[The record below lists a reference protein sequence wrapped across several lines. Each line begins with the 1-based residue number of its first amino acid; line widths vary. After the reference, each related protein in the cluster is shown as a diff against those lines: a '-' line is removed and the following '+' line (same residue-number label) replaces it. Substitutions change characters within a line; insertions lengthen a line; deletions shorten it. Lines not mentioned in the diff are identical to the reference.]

1 MNLSLRTT
9 SLVLAAALAVG
20 CGGSTPTEQSGTEL
34 SGMIRVDGSS
44 TVFPISEA
52 MAEEFKRANPMVDIS
67 VGISG
72 TGGGFQKFCRS
83 ETDISDASRPIRAAE
98 MDACQKAGIEFIEL
112 PVAYDGLAITVN
124 PKNSWASTVTTAEL
138 KTLWEPGAQGKVLRW
153 SQVRKG
159 WPDREIHL
167 FGAGVDSGT
176 FDYFT
181 EAINGKEKASRGD
194 FTSSEDDNVLVQGVG
209 GDELALGFIP
219 LAYVEQN
226 KEKLKP
232 VPVDDG
238 KKENGDG
245 PVSPTFET
253 VRNGTYQPLS
263 RPLFIYVARK
273 AADRAEVKAFVESY
287 FTQPELMREVGY
299 VELTPQIYD
308 LAKAHFAALKVGT
321 AFGSGGSQVGMTLEA
336 LLTRKNETRR
346 ARHRAG
352 TVPLRPALG
361 RDDSWHHRDSDS
373 GNRGVPAR
381 GADPRF
387 PVRHRVDATLLGAPV
402 RRAAAGRRH
411 GPRLGD
417 RDGWWRCRWVC

>member
-1 MNLSLRTT
+1 MTMQRYMVAACLM
-9 SLVLAAALAVG
+9 AALTAG
-20 CGGSTPTEQSGTEL
+20 ACGGGTPSEQAADGL
-34 SGMIRVDGSS
+34 SGLIRVDGSS

-52 MAEEFKRANPMVDIS
+52 IAEEFKRANPQVDIS

-72 TGGGFQKFCRS
+72 TGGGFQKFCRG

-98 MDACQKAGIEFIEL
+98 METCQKAGIEFIEL

-124 PKNSWASTVTTAEL
+124 PKNSWAASVTTAEL
-138 KTLWEPGAQGKVLRW
+138 KTLWEPSAQGKIMRW

-226 KEKLKP
+226 KDRLKLI
-232 VPVDDG
+232 PVDDA
-238 KKENGDG
+238 KADNGDG
-245 PVSPTFET
+245 PISPSAET

-273 AADRAEVKAFVESY
+273 AADRLEVQRFVESY

-308 LAKAHFAALKVGT
+308 LANAHFTERKVGT
-321 AFGSGGSQVGMTLEA
+321 AFGTGGSQVGMTLEA
-336 LLTRKNETRR
+336 LLSRQQ
-346 ARHRAG
+346 
-352 TVPLRPALG
+352 
-361 RDDSWHHRDSDS
+361 
-373 GNRGVPAR
+373 
-381 GADPRF
+381 
-387 PVRHRVDATLLGAPV
+387 
-402 RRAAAGRRH
+402 
-411 GPRLGD
+411 
-417 RDGWWRCRWVC
+417 

>member
-1 MNLSLRTT
+1 MHLSLRTT
-9 SLVLAAALAVG
+9 SLVLAGALTVG
-20 CGGSTPTEQSGTEL
+20 CGGSTPTEQHASGEL

-52 MAEEFKRANPMVDIS
+52 MAEEFKAANPQVDIS

-72 TGGGFQKFCRS
+72 TGGGFQKFCRG

-98 MDACQKAGIEFIEL
+98 MDACKTAGIEFIEL

-124 PKNSWASTVTTAEL
+124 PKNSWATAVTTAEL
-138 KTLWEPGAQGKVLRW
+138 KTLWEPGAQGKVMRW

-194 FTSSEDDNVLVQGVG
+194 FTQSEDDNVLVQGVG

-226 KEKLKP
+226 KDRLKL

-238 KKENGDG
+238 KAENGSG
-245 PVSPTFET
+245 PITPSAET

-273 AADRAEVKAFVESY
+273 SADRPEVKAFVDSY

-308 LAKAHFAALKVGT
+308 LAKAHFAEKRIGT

-336 LLTRKNETRR
+336 LF
-346 ARHRAG
+346 AR
-352 TVPLRPALG
+352 
-361 RDDSWHHRDSDS
+361 SK
-373 GNRGVPAR
+373 
-381 GADPRF
+381 
-387 PVRHRVDATLLGAPV
+387 
-402 RRAAAGRRH
+402 
-411 GPRLGD
+411 
-417 RDGWWRCRWVC
+417 